1 VAMVKALDLMA
12 GVSLTVALLPA
23 GQASA
28 AQEEPTILV
37 LHLDNYARIP
47 PDQLDK
53 SKSEVARI
61 YKVAGIQT
69 IWIDK
74 EGPGGTSPSVPEAR
88 STAAHVRVLLLD
100 EEMAA
105 RKIER
110 EAIPSRV
117 LGRSARA
124 TARAYILTPR
134 VSALAARNRCEFDR
148 LLSRVIAH
156 EVGHL
161 LLPPHSHSPTG
172 IMRETLDMWSAE
184 SETFTRSQR
193 KELLSA
199 LQPQK

>member
-1 VAMVKALDLMA
+1 MVKALYFTA
-12 GVSLTVALLPA
+12 GLSLTVALFPA
-23 GQASA
+23 GQAYA

-69 IWIDK
+69 VWIEKD
-74 EGPGGTSPSVPEAR
+74 GPQGTSPSVPEAR
-88 STAAHVRVLLLD
+88 STAVHVRVLLLD

-117 LGRSARA
+117 LGRSARV
-124 TARAYILTPR
+124 TARAYVLTPR
-134 VSALAARNRCEFDR
+134 VAALATRNRCEFDR

-161 LLPPHSHSPTG
+161 LLPPYSHSPTG
-172 IMRETLDMWSAE
+172 IMRETLDMWSPRSE
-184 SETFTRSQR
+184 SFTRSQR
-193 KELLSA
+193 KELQSA
-199 LQPQK
+199 LQPEK